1 MSCTQI
7 WPPRYSLNT
16 EHQRV
21 LLLQSLYWSI
31 LLCLVAELCLAL
43 CNPMDCRAP
52 GSSIHGISKQEY
64 WSVLPFPSPGDLPDP
79 GIKPASPAL
88 VGAHSSSYSIFTSFL
103 QDFVQNAT
111 LSEAYSLTVLLKIIT
126 SSNLVAFPLLLMQCC
141 LPIALIITI

>member
-21 LLLQSLYWSI
+21 FLLQSLYWSI
-31 LLCLVAELCLAL
+31 LLCLVAELCPAP
-43 CNPMDCRAP
+43 CNPMDCSAP
-52 GSSIHGISKQEY
+52 GSSIHGISQQEY

-88 VGAHSSSYSIFTSFL
+88 AGGFYTAEPLGEPI
-103 QDFVQNAT
+103 
-111 LSEAYSLTVLLKIIT
+111 
-126 SSNLVAFPLLLMQCC
+126 LLLVTHY
-141 LPIALIITI
+141 LHPSSRALFKMPPCQRDIL